1 MSTTAVV
8 PDARRTPSRWAALA
22 VLCAGSLMIILDGTI
37 VSVALPAIQ
46 SDLGFTPAGLA
57 WTVNAYL
64 VPLGG
69 LLLLAGRLGD
79 LYGRRRMLLAG
90 LTLFVAASLLCG
102 LATGAGMLVAAR
114 FLQGVAAA
122 IASAVVLGMI
132 VDLFP
137 EPGERARAIGAYAF
151 VGAAGAS
158 VGTLLGGVLTGT
170 VGWRW
175 IFLVNVPIGVAA
187 VLLSLRLVQA
197 DGPRAGGGRPDVLGG
212 VLVTA
217 GLMLAVLTIVD
228 SSAPAVRVG
237 LGLLSAGLLAAF
249 VVRQRRAAEPLVRLG
264 IFRSRA
270 VSGGNVV
277 QLLTVA
283 GMLGFQFTA
292 ALYLQQALGYAP
304 AQTGF
309 AMLPVPL
316 VIAVVSL
323 AVSGRLIARVG
334 ARPVL
339 LTGEVLLVAGLLLLV
354 RPATGGYVL
363 DVLPSMLVLG
373 LGAGLVL
380 PAVTTVIMSD
390 ATPEEAGLASGLAN
404 TSQQVGGALGV
415 AVLAALAAAGADRVA
430 ATGASEAAALAAGYQ
445 LAFLASATVVAVA
458 TVLAAVVLRA
468 RHRGLPQEGSDS
480 YPA

>member
-1 MSTTAVV
+1 MSPTTVV
-8 PDARRTPSRWAALA
+8 PDARSTPSRWAALA
-22 VLCAGSLMIILDGTI
+22 VLCAGTLIIILDGTI
-37 VSVALPAIQ
+37 VSVALPAIRA
-46 SDLGFTPAGLA
+46 DLGFTAAGLA

-90 LTLFVAASLLCG
+90 HTLFVAASLLCG
-102 LATGAGMLVAAR
+102 LAAGAGMLVGAR

-122 IASAVVLGMI
+122 MASAVVLGMI

-137 EPGERARAIGAYAF
+137 EPAERARAIGTYAF

-158 VGTLLGGVLTGT
+158 IGTLLGGVLTDT

-175 IFLVNVPIGVAA
+175 VFLVNVPIGVAA
-187 VLLSLRLVQA
+187 VLLSLRLVRP
-197 DGPRAGGGRPDVLGG
+197 DGPIVRGGRPDVLGG

-228 SSAPAVRVG
+228 SSGAAVRAS
-237 LGLLSAGLLAAF
+237 LGLLAAALLAAF
-249 VVRQRRAAEPLVRLG
+249 VVRQRRAADPLVRLS

-270 VSGGNVV
+270 VSGGNAV

-292 ALYLQQALGYAP
+292 ALYLQESLGYAP

-309 AMLPVPL
+309 AMLPVPV
-316 VIAVVSL
+316 VIALVSL
-323 AVSGRLIARVG
+323 TLAGRLIARAG

-339 LTGEVLLVAGLLLLV
+339 LTGQVLLVVGLLLLV
-354 RPATGGYVL
+354 RPATSGYVL

-390 ATPEEAGLASGLAN
+390 ATPEDAGLSSGLAN

-415 AVLAALAAAGADRVA
+415 AVLAALAAARTDK
-430 ATGASEAAALAAGYQ
+430 AAAAGVREVEALTSGFQ
-445 LAFLASATVVAVA
+445 LAFAAS
-458 TVLAAVVLRA
+458 AAVVAAAAVLAVAVLRG
-468 RHRGLPQEGSDS
+468 RGWVRG
-480 YPA
+480 